1 MNGRNSHETTR
12 GKMIRLGLCLGTTL
26 LMSPL
31 VLLAQSN
38 AVTAKLEGQTNRSY
52 LGCLRPEDLQCRCGA
67 QNL

>member
-1 MNGRNSHETTR
+1 MNGRNSHETIR

-38 AVTAKLEGQTNRSY
+38 AVTAKLE
-52 LGCLRPEDLQCRCGA
+52 
-67 QNL
+67 